1 MHCNGDGLSLNMQ
14 LCSLAVGFVVL
25 LLLSRRSEYPT
36 VVKILSVSLWFL
48 TTLSVITYIFG
59 SAGVAVVIALFVSAS
74 ALNFYWRIKSI
85 VIVQRSTWARHAKKD
100 RHVEE
105 MKGSD
110 RVSEMEEEGSILE
123 KGITL
128 ETAESFSEGVGEN
141 TSSGIEEEQDSA
153 SEKKKG
159 SSEVLETSIES
170 QESSEVKEDLD
181 ETGWKESGEENLTLQ
196 AEDEAHM
203 SKVSFGEVVVKPAT
217 PVLEEEKVT
226 RTEAGGKAEPGID
239 ETDTRFRFAAT
250 RDLQKAR
257 AQGDQVFLLLFT
269 VCLIV
274 TFWRY
279 PFLLLLLAPFALWIV
294 VKRVFSLAVVQQS
307 TFCQIPAVFHS
318 TQAWIVTR
326 KDVFFPSPLPTMLK
340 MYIFVDKKLLHVVK
354 QSVSGLVSMCMI
366 VGLILAALAV
376 FILLIFEIQV
386 ELSHYVSVS
395 ATVWN
400 RTVANHPHL
409 KE

>member
-1 MHCNGDGLSLNMQ
+1 MVMVCPLNMQ
-14 LCSLAVGFVVL
+14 LCSLAVGFAVL

-48 TTLSVITYIFG
+48 TTLSVVTYVFG
-59 SAGVAVVIALFVSAS
+59 SAGVPVVIALFVSAS
-74 ALNFYWRIKSI
+74 ALNFYWRVKSI
-85 VIVQRSTWARHAKKD
+85 VTVQRSTWARYAKKD

-110 RVSEMEEEGSILE
+110 GVSEIEEEGSILE

-128 ETAESFSEGVGEN
+128 ETAESFSENRGEN
-141 TSSGIEEEQDSA
+141 MSSGIEEEQDSA
-153 SEKKKG
+153 SEKKG

-170 QESSEVKEDLD
+170 QESSEVKEDSD
-181 ETGWKESGEENLTLQ
+181 ESGWKESGEGNLTLQ
-196 AEDEAHM
+196 AEDEAHL
-203 SKVSFGEVVVKPAT
+203 SKVSFGPVVTKPET
-217 PVLEEEKVT
+217 PVLEEENIT
-226 RTEAGGKAEPGID
+226 RTEAGWKAEPGID
-239 ETDTRFRFAAT
+239 ETDARFRFAAT

-257 AQGDQVFLLLFT
+257 AQGNQVFLLLFT

-274 TFWRY
+274 TFWKY

-294 VKRVFSLAVVQQS
+294 VKRVLSLAVVQQS
-307 TFCQIPAVFHS
+307 TFRRIPAVFHS
-318 TQAWIVTR
+318 TQAWIAAR
-326 KDVFFPSPLPTMLK
+326 KDTFFPSPLPTMLK
-340 MYIFVDKKLLHVVK
+340 IYIFVDKKLLHIVK
-354 QSVSGLVSMCMI
+354 QSMGGLVSMCMI
-366 VGLILAALAV
+366 VGLILAVLAV

-400 RTVANHPHL
+400 RTVANHPQL

>member
-1 MHCNGDGLSLNMQ
+1 MQ
-14 LCSLAVGFVVL
+14 LCSLAIGFAVL
-25 LLLSRRSEYPT
+25 LLLSRRTEYPT

-59 SAGVAVVIALFVSAS
+59 IAGAPVVIALFVSAS
-74 ALNFYWRIKSI
+74 ALNFYWRVKST
-85 VIVQRSTWARHAKKD
+85 VAVRRSLWAKHKAKD
-100 RHVEE
+100 RRVGER
-105 MKGSD
+105 KGSD

-128 ETAESFSEGVGEN
+128 ETAESFSEGLGDN
-141 TSSGIEEEQDSA
+141 ISSGLEEEQGSA
-153 SEKKKG
+153 SEERKG
-159 SSEVLETSIES
+159 SSEVLDTSLES
-170 QESSEVKEDLD
+170 TEVKEDLD
-181 ETGWKESGEENLTLQ
+181 VRGWKESGEGNLTLQ
-196 AEDEAHM
+196 AEGETQM
-203 SKVSFGEVVVKPAT
+203 SKVSFGPVVTKPET
-217 PVLEEEKVT
+217 PVLEEKTVT
-226 RTEAGGKAEPGID
+226 ETEAGDQVDSGID
-239 ETDTRFRFAAT
+239 ETDARFRFSNT

-257 AQGDQVFLLLFT
+257 AQGNQVFLLLFT

-294 VKRVFSLAVVQQS
+294 IKRALSMAAVQQS
-307 TFCQIPAVFHS
+307 TFCQIPTVLRT
-318 TQAWIVTR
+318 TQAWIVAR
-326 KDVFFPSPLPTMLK
+326 KDAFFPSPLPTMLK

-354 QSVSGLVSMCMI
+354 QSMGGLVSMCMI
-366 VGLILAALAV
+366 VGLILAGLAV
-376 FILLIFEIQV
+376 FILLIFQIQV

-400 RTVANHPHL
+400 RTVANHPQL

>member
-1 MHCNGDGLSLNMQ
+1 MHCNGYGFSLNMQ
-14 LCSLAVGFVVL
+14 LCSLAVGFAVL

-36 VVKILSVSLWFL
+36 VIKILSVSLWFL
-48 TTLSVITYIFG
+48 TTLSVVTYVFG
-59 SAGVAVVIALFVSAS
+59 SAGVPVVIALFVFAS
-74 ALNFYWRIKSI
+74 ALNFYWRVKSI
-85 VIVQRSTWARHAKKD
+85 VTVQRSTWARYVKKD

-110 RVSEMEEEGSILE
+110 GVSEIEEEGSILE

-128 ETAESFSEGVGEN
+128 ETAESFSENRGEN

-153 SEKKKG
+153 SEKKIG
-159 SSEVLETSIES
+159 SSEVLETSIGS
-170 QESSEVKEDLD
+170 QESSEVIE
-181 ETGWKESGEENLTLQ
+181 ENGWKESGEGNLTLQ
-196 AEDEAHM
+196 AEDEAHL
-203 SKVSFGEVVVKPAT
+203 SKVSFGPVVTKPET
-217 PVLEEEKVT
+217 PVLEEEKIT
-226 RTEAGGKAEPGID
+226 ITEAGGKAEPGTD
-239 ETDTRFRFAAT
+239 ETDARFRFATT

-257 AQGDQVFLLLFT
+257 AQGNQVFLLLFT

-274 TFWRY
+274 TFWKY

-294 VKRVFSLAVVQQS
+294 VKRVLSLAVVQQS

-326 KDVFFPSPLPTMLK
+326 KDTFFPSPLPTMLK
-340 MYIFVDKKLLHVVK
+340 IYIFVDKKLLHIVK
-354 QSVSGLVSMCMI
+354 HSMGGLVSMCMI

-376 FILLIFEIQV
+376 FILLIFQIQV

-400 RTVANHPHL
+400 RTVANHPQL

>member
-1 MHCNGDGLSLNMQ
+1 MQ
-14 LCSLAVGFVVL
+14 LCSLAVGFAVL

-48 TTLSVITYIFG
+48 TTLSVITYGFG
-59 SAGVAVVIALFVSAS
+59 SAGVPVVIALFVSAS
-74 ALNFYWRIKSI
+74 ALNFYWRVKSI
-85 VIVQRSTWARHAKKD
+85 VTIRRSTWTRHTKKD

-110 RVSEMEEEGSILE
+110 GVSEMEEEGSILE

-128 ETAESFSEGVGEN
+128 ETAESFSENIGDN
-141 TSSGIEEEQDSA
+141 TPGGIEEEQDSA

-159 SSEVLETSIES
+159 NCEVLETSIES
-170 QESSEVKEDLD
+170 QESSEVKEGS
-181 ETGWKESGEENLTLQ
+181 GWKESGGGNLTLQ

-203 SKVSFGEVVVKPAT
+203 SKVSFGPVVAKPAT
-217 PVLEEEKVT
+217 PVLEEEKIT

-239 ETDTRFRFAAT
+239 ETDARFRFAAT

-257 AQGDQVFLLLFT
+257 AQGNQVFLLLFT

-294 VKRVFSLAVVQQS
+294 VKRVLSLAVVQQS
-307 TFCQIPAVFHS
+307 TFCQIPAVLHS
-318 TQAWIVTR
+318 TQAWVAAR
-326 KDVFFPSPLPTMLK
+326 KEAFFPSPLPTLLK

-354 QSVSGLVSMCMI
+354 QSMGGLVSMCMI
-366 VGLILAALAV
+366 VGLILAALAA

-400 RTVANHPHL
+400 RTVANHPQL
-409 KE
+409 RE